1 VWRETASSLK
11 VSRLPAAG
19 SSDGSDPE
27 AEPGQRV
34 SRDRVFYQRAKV
46 LYPLAS
52 EPSFGHDEIVVLILR
67 GGEAEPVLSG
77 DSLDRNRNP
86 PIDPV
91 LRDGDT
97 NGSMRLRLRPVIWRL
112 CTSE

>member
-1 VWRETASSLK
+1 VWRETASSMK
-11 VSRLPAAG
+11 VSRPPAAG

-27 AEPGQRV
+27 AERGQRV
-34 SRDRVFYQRAKV
+34 SRDRVFYQRAKA
-46 LYPLAS
+46 LYRLAS
-52 EPSFGHDEIVVLILR
+52 EPSFEHDEIVVLILR
-67 GGEAEPVLSG
+67 GDEAEPVLSG
-77 DSLDRNRNP
+77 DSLDRNP

-97 NGSMRLRLRPVIWRL
+97 NGTMRLRLRPVIWRL